1 VQRTVPA
8 CWISLQA
15 KQSFIPILYNIQ
27 RLAIS
32 ASWIIT
38 PWLVL
43 SLIILGQFNSELQRF
58 REIGVA
64 GAEI

>member
-43 SLIILGQFNSELQRF
+43 SLIILGQFNS
-58 REIGVA
+58 
-64 GAEI
+64 